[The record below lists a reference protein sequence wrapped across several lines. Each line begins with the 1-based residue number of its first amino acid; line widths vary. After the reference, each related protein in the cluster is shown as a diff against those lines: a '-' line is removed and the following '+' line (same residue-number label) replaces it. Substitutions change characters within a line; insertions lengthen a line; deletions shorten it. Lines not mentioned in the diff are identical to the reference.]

1 MPICPIDTGR
11 YGSLEMR
18 RIFDEE
24 NRLQRMLD
32 VEAALAEALA
42 EVGEIPSEAA
52 LTIRSKALSSIVT
65 IERVKEREE
74 VTKHD
79 VVAMVE
85 VLSWE
90 CGEHGEYVHW
100 GVTSNDITDTA
111 WILQLKDALKIL
123 SERLVS
129 LIERLCKISE
139 ENSDILMAGR
149 THGQHAI
156 PITLGFKF
164 AVYAAELTR
173 GYERML
179 QLSERVLVGKLSGA
193 VGTMAALG
201 PKALEVEKIAME
213 KLGLRPAEITT
224 QILCRD
230 RFAELICWAAL
241 LGSSLDR
248 IAVEIRNLQRTEIM
262 EVAEGFGEEQRGSS
276 TMPQKQNPVDCEKV
290 SGLAKVL
297 RGFTVPVL
305 ENIPL
310 WHERDLSNSSG
321 ERFIIPL
328 SMLMLDEMLMTMEKV
343 LRNLRV
349 YPERMRRNLETT
361 KGRIM
366 SEAVMMKLAKK
377 GMGRMKAYGLLRKL
391 LRKSISE
398 DKSFE
403 EVLMES
409 NEVAKYMGADEIKE
423 TINPRNYLGK
433 HKELIQRAV
442 AYSRSKITQRFATL
456 GC

>member
-1 MPICPIDTGR
+1 
-11 YGSLEMR
+11 
-18 RIFDEE
+18 
-24 NRLQRMLD
+24 
-32 VEAALAEALA
+32 
-42 EVGEIPSEAA
+42 
-52 LTIRSKALSSIVT
+52 
-65 IERVKEREE
+65 
-74 VTKHD
+74 
-79 VVAMVE
+79 
-85 VLSWE
+85 
-90 CGEHGEYVHW
+90 
-100 GVTSNDITDTA
+100 
-111 WILQLKDALKIL
+111 
-123 SERLVS
+123 
-129 LIERLCKISE
+129 
-139 ENSDILMAGR
+139 
-149 THGQHAI
+149 
-156 PITLGFKF
+156 
-164 AVYAAELTR
+164 
-173 GYERML
+173 
-179 QLSERVLVGKLSGA
+179 
-193 VGTMAALG
+193 
-201 PKALEVEKIAME
+201 
-213 KLGLRPAEITT
+213 
-224 QILCRD
+224 
-230 RFAELICWAAL
+230 LICWAAL

-262 EVAEGFGEEQRGSS
+262 EVAEGFGEKQLGSS

-297 RGFTVPVL
+297 RGFTVPAL

-349 YPERMRRNLETT
+349 YPERMRRNLEIT

-442 AYSRSKITQRFATL
+442 AYSRSKIAQRFATL